1 MRLILKYVKGN
12 PKTGTWTY
20 RREVPEKLRDII
32 GKREIKKKLG
42 NSRKEALRKYEPFN
56 KGIEKVIDAA
66 REYLAKQQLFEDD
79 LANASPRQTFE
90 IARAKMISLGLDP
103 SEDGLDPESDEAIHR
118 DTIVEAIGA
127 KYPEDSETGHPIGVK
142 PKLNHFI

>member
-42 NSRKEALRKYEPFN
+42 NSREEALRKYEPFN

-103 SEDGLDPESDEAIHR
+103 SEDGLDPE
-118 DTIVEAIGA
+118 
-127 KYPEDSETGHPIGVK
+127 DSETGHPIGVK